1 MLSSSIRN
9 RRRGNIAGARGP
21 LLPELRVDGLAFR
34 RIRRLDG
41 DRLEALRL
49 PVDRGDVVGRL
60 EEILGGLQ
68 VDLLS
73 CLRARL
79 ERLPDEVVQVRER
92 LQVIRFEVVAPQ
104 DADLGL
110 RDLRMLLLDEHV
122 AGELRVVLLPLFRR
136 RVRAGL
142 LELEYNAKLARNVFV
157 K

>member
-60 EEILGGLQ
+60 EELLGGLQ

-73 CLRARL
+73 YLRARL
-79 ERLPDEVVQVRER
+79 ERLQPAVRPVPHR
-92 LQVIRFEVVAPQ
+92 LSVIRFAVVGPVGA
-104 DADLGL
+104 
-110 RDLRMLLLDEHV
+110 
-122 AGELRVVLLPLFRR
+122 
-136 RVRAGL
+136 
-142 LELEYNAKLARNVFV
+142 AR
-157 K
+157 